1 MDSVLDIV
9 RHSLSDDA
17 MQVESNLPGATGAT
31 EGRQEERLFLEDDNT
46 WDYDANEVEFD
57 DVGQGAGV
65 EGDLEDNED

>member
-9 RHSLSDDA
+9 RHSLTDDT
-17 MQVESNLPGATGAT
+17 MQIESSLPVIAHAVEEP
-31 EGRQEERLFLEDDNT
+31 QERLFLEDTT